1 MHEPVAIGA
10 DLLTALA
17 PAPAAGMR
25 LIRLGQAGFALR
37 TPTATVV
44 IDLYLSNHC
53 EAVLP
58 RPFDHRRATRAPLD
72 PAEIVD
78 ADLVL
83 CTHDHLDHFDPPTLR
98 SLRDAS
104 PRATLVLPH
113 AAVPAAHDLD
123 WPADRIIGLDAG
135 EGATVAGVE
144 IRAFAVAHDEVEF
157 VDGHDRFLGFAL
169 TAGGVTVA
177 HVGDA
182 RATPDLAA
190 ALRATGCDLALL
202 PINGRSPERAA
213 LGFAGNMNAEE
224 AVALAHEA
232 GVPRVVAM
240 HYDMFPQNT
249 DLEAVAAF
257 EAAAARAGLPVD
269 VLPVGAPLD
278 LHPTDPDPTD
288 SRPSHDS
295 GSRPS

>member
-1 MHEPVAIGA
+1 MHEPVATGA
-10 DLLTALA
+10 DLLAALA
-17 PAPAAGMR
+17 DAPAAGIR
-25 LIRLGQAGFALR
+25 LARLGQAGFVLR
-37 TPTATVV
+37 TPDATVV
-44 IDLYLSNHC
+44 IDLYLSNPC

-72 PAEIVD
+72 PAEITV

-104 PRATLVLPH
+104 PHATLVLPRVAV
-113 AAVPAAHDLD
+113 AAARELD
-123 WPADRIIGLDAG
+123 WPDERIVGLDAG
-135 EGATVAGVE
+135 QSITVAGVD
-144 IRAFAVAHDEVEF
+144 IRAFAVAHDEIEF
-157 VDGHDRFLGFAL
+157 VDGHDRFLGYTL

-182 RATPDLAA
+182 RSTPDLAT
-190 ALRATGCDLALL
+190 ALRDSGCDVALL
-202 PINGRSPERAA
+202 PINGRSPDRAA
-213 LGFAGNMNAEE
+213 LGFAGNMNADE
-224 AVALAHEA
+224 AVALAIDA
-232 GVPRVVAM
+232 GVPRVIAM

-249 DLEAVAAF
+249 DDGAVAAF
-257 EAAAARAGLPVD
+257 EAAAARVGLRVD

-278 LHPTDPDPTD
+278 LTTTHET
-288 SRPSHDS
+288 